1 MGFLSRL
8 FGRKRTRTKE
18 GEGQEIGRVE
28 DYFAKVGVV
37 SLRLGGPLEVG
48 ARIRIRGHTTDFSQ
62 QVESM
67 QIEHEAVDG
76 ARSGAEV
83 GIKVGE
89 RCRKGDHIFKLA
101 T

>member
-8 FGRKRTRTKE
+8 FGRKSAATDEAE
-18 GEGQEIGRVE
+18 GKEIGGVE

-37 SLRLGGPLEVG
+37 ALRLGGSLAVG
-48 ARIRIRGHTTDFSQ
+48 DRIRIRGHPTDFSQ
-62 QVESM
+62 QVESI
-67 QIEHEAVDG
+67 QIEHESVDG
-76 ARSGAEV
+76 AQRGTEV